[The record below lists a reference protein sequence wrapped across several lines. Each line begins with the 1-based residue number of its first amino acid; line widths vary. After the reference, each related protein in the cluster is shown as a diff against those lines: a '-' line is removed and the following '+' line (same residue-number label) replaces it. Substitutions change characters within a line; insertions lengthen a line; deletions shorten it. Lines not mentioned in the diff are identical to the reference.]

1 MFNMFDMSLRGIT
14 NSLNLEI
21 HISPLHPMD
30 LFHSLISPN
39 FVTLNKTFVQK
50 IYKRLYFNL
59 LLNSVLMGGIFCQDE
74 IHHQNQTEPGPKTI
88 LSGMHVAEQVELA
101 DGFLFH
107 IVPVIVSGNTAFVTV
122 AFHHSDGLKVSADGR
137 QMLETRTV

>member
-1 MFNMFDMSLRGIT
+1 MFDMSLKGIT

-50 IYKRLYFNL
+50 IYKRLYFNM
-59 LLNSVLMGGIFCQDE
+59 LLNSVLMGGIPLRRLESQCGIGSSKQAH
-74 IHHQNQTEPGPKTI
+74 IMP
-88 LSGMHVAEQVELA
+88 EQ
-101 DGFLFH
+101 
-107 IVPVIVSGNTAFVTV
+107 
-122 AFHHSDGLKVSADGR
+122 SAR
-137 QMLETRTV
+137 QKNIPNIQFQGQVF